1 METST
6 TSERHERLNVAFDA
20 SVLVG
25 ELGGPGV
32 AFQHLLA
39 ALSTHEDVK
48 LSVFALG
55 LRSGDLSVRVPKGV
69 VHEQRY
75 LPARLTSAFWR
86 YGSFPSV
93 RRLCGDTDV
102 VHTFGGVIAPRGST
116 PMLVTV
122 PDATALTHEH
132 LASAAERSRLQSL
145 CRAMDQGVIVHT
157 PTEAVKADL
166 VGGLQLDARRVVV
179 IPFGVPVLEARD
191 QVGVD
196 RWLPEGT
203 DRYVIALGTSQ
214 QRKGHR
220 FLVEA
225 FQQLADEDPH
235 LGLLLVGQCSTA
247 ERDELRSLRH
257 GARMV
262 RTGPLSSAEAATLL
276 QSAAMLVY
284 PSLSEG
290 FGFPPLQA
298 MAAGVPV
305 IASDLPALREVAGDA
320 ALFVRAGDGGALA
333 HAMQVLLHNS
343 ALHRDL
349 TIRGRRR
356 VSTMSWQAT
365 AQRFEEIYRL
375 VHAHG

>member
-1 METST
+1 
-6 TSERHERLNVAFDA
+6 
-20 SVLVG
+20 
-25 ELGGPGV
+25 
-32 AFQHLLA
+32 
-39 ALSTHEDVK
+39 
-48 LSVFALG
+48 
-55 LRSGDLSVRVPKGV
+55 
-69 VHEQRY
+69 
-75 LPARLTSAFWR
+75 
-86 YGSFPSV
+86 
-93 RRLCGDTDV
+93 
-102 VHTFGGVIAPRGST
+102 
-116 PMLVTV
+116 
-122 PDATALTHEH
+122 
-132 LASAAERSRLQSL
+132 
-145 CRAMDQGVIVHT
+145 
-157 PTEAVKADL
+157 
-166 VGGLQLDARRVVV
+166 
-179 IPFGVPVLEARD
+179 
-191 QVGVD
+191 
-196 RWLPEGT
+196 
-203 DRYVIALGTSQ
+203 
-214 QRKGHR
+214 
-220 FLVEA
+220 
-225 FQQLADEDPH
+225 
-235 LGLLLVGQCSTA
+235 
-247 ERDELRSLRH
+247 
-257 GARMV
+257 MV

>member
-1 METST
+1 MQTFAESN
-6 TSERHERLNVAFDA
+6 RHGQLQVALDA
-20 SVLVG
+20 SVIIG

-32 AFQHLLA
+32 AFQHLLQR
-39 ALSTHEDVK
+39 LSTRGDLQ

-55 LRSGDLSVRVPKGV
+55 LKAGDLSVRVPKSV
-69 VHEQRY
+69 THHQRN
-75 LPARLTSAFWR
+75 LPARLTRAMWRTSAW
-86 YGSFPSV
+86 PSIRHLTGAV
-93 RRLCGDTDV
+93 DL
-102 VHTFGGVIAPRGST
+102 VHTMGGVIPPRGNM

-122 PDATALTHEH
+122 HDATPVTHEG
-132 LASAAERSRLQSL
+132 LSSPAERSRLQSL
-145 CRAMDQGVIVHT
+145 RRAMDGGAIVHT

-166 VGGLQLDARRVVV
+166 VSFLGLEQQRIAVV
-179 IPFGVPVLEARD
+179 PFAVPVLESRD

-196 RWLPEGT
+196 KWLPQGT
-203 DRYVIALGTSQ
+203 DRYVVALGAATP
-214 QRKGHR
+214 RKGYSY
-220 FLVEA
+220 LIEA

-235 LGLLLVGQCSTA
+235 LGLILIGRCTNEQRL
-247 ERDELRSLRH
+247 DLRGLRH
-257 GARMV
+257 GNKIV
-262 RTGPLSSAEAATLL
+262 HTGVLSSAEAATLL
-276 QSAAMLVY
+276 QSAAMLVH

-320 ALFVRAGDGGALA
+320 ALYARPRDAGALA

-356 VSTMSWQAT
+356 VDAFGAESEA
-365 AQRFEEIYRL
+365 AQFAEIYRL